1 MRTLGKLSLPASIF
15 EINEPIVFGVPMV
28 LNPVLMIPYTLCNTL
43 LALIAYLLM
52 YFDVIGRPVVAVPWT
67 TPPILMQYL
76 TSGGDWRAAVY
87 GVFALLVSGAIYY
100 PFFKMLEKQRLD
112 ITIQETAENEEN
124 LEGETVRESNESVY

>member
-1 MRTLGKLSLPASIF
+1 
-15 EINEPIVFGVPMV
+15 
-28 LNPVLMIPYTLCNTL
+28 
-43 LALIAYLLM
+43 M

-87 GVFALLVSGAIYY
+87 GVFALLVSGVIYY

-112 ITIQETAENEEN
+112 ITIQEAAKNEEN
-124 LEGETVRESNESVY
+124 LKGETVHESNESVY